1 MNNNSDTYL
10 EKNKKKQK
18 NIYLKINAFFLTK
31 KEQREY
37 TFLHDVEKLEP
48 KSHICNFFLIILIYI
63 LILTKTQIHL

>member
-31 KEQREY
+31 KEQRVF
-37 TFLHDVEKLEP
+37 TFSP
-48 KSHICNFFLIILIYI
+48 
-63 LILTKTQIHL
+63 